1 VISRPAAR
9 YAKEAALCFLLPI
22 VALAVTLWC
31 FAILLKVIVQDL
43 RRQRAVGA
51 RLISRVE
58 NFSPLLHD
66 RKATRKL
73 LPFPGAVSR
82 VRWLRSNL
90 GRGQR

>member
-31 FAILLKVIVQDL
+31 FAILLKVIVQDF

-51 RLISRVE
+51 RLFSRVE
-58 NFSPLLHD
+58 NFSPLLHE
-66 RKATRKL
+66 RKLARKL
-73 LPFPGAVSR
+73 LPFPVPF
-82 VRWLRSNL
+82 L
-90 GRGQR
+90 G

>member
-1 VISRPAAR
+1 MISRPAAR